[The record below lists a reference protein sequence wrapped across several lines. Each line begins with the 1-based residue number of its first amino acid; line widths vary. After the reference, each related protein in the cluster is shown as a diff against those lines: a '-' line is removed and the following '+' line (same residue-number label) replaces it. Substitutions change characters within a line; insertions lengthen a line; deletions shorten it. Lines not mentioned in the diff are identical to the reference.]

1 MKHAAHLDIAEFI
14 GFVIALYEVATAIA
28 LTEFGRRRESLD
40 SDLNRTDGLEED
52 VL

>member
-1 MKHAAHLDIAEFI
+1 MSL
-14 GFVIALYEVATAIA
+14 VIALNEVATTVA

-52 VL
+52 IL